1 MLKILLKNSGGHLA
15 EKTIQRNARSL
26 HTLSA
31 VMKAVNE
38 DCNKKRP
45 TGRHGGNDPQSSVKT
60 IVNDLVAEKDN
71 NSFKNFRKDIIG
83 TDYRDFFTW
92 ARNAMKR
99 WEGIY
104 ESLQHKDN

>member
-1 MLKILLKNSGGHLA
+1 MLKLLLKNSGGHLT

-45 TGRHGGNDPQSSVKT
+45 TGHHGGNDPQSSVET
-60 IVNDLVAEKDN
+60 IVSDLVAGRCLIISLEEK
-71 NSFKNFRKDIIG
+71 G
-83 TDYRDFFTW
+83 TTLS
-92 ARNAMKR
+92 K
-99 WEGIY
+99 ISKKI
-104 ESLQHKDN
+104 SLAVTIVTFLRGQETL